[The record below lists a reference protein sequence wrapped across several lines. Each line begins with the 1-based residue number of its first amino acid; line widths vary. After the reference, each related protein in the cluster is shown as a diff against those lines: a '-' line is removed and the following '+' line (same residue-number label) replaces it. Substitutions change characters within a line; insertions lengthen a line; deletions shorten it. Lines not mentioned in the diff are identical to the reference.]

1 MDVPGSVLVQRH
13 GFEQNIFSIWL
24 GLSYVDQLEKIV
36 SLFENVRVA
45 LLADFAF
52 EFLPIVAGDIL
63 AVVFDVSL
71 SFDPIF
77 QALEVNKTYR
87 ASALTCKDEGIALI
101 FFAAPAKSA
110 LHLFFGAKRT
120 KAKRG
125 SRVSRS
131 NNKCNARHTPGLID
145 FTHSKSLAVFTV
157 WASFSSWL
165 KSSLGVKFICS
176 HLKSL
181 TLNLTRPSFIASNF
195 FIL

>member
-36 SLFENVRVA
+36 SLFEDVRVA

-77 QALEVNKTYR
+77 
-87 ASALTCKDEGIALI
+87 
-101 FFAAPAKSA
+101 
-110 LHLFFGAKRT
+110 
-120 KAKRG
+120 
-125 SRVSRS
+125 
-131 NNKCNARHTPGLID
+131 
-145 FTHSKSLAVFTV
+145 
-157 WASFSSWL
+157 
-165 KSSLGVKFICS
+165 
-176 HLKSL
+176 
-181 TLNLTRPSFIASNF
+181 
-195 FIL
+195 